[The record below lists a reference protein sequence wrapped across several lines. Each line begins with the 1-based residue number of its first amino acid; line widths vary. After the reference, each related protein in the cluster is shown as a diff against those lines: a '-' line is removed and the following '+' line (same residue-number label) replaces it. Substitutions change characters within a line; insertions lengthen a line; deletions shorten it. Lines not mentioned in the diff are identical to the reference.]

1 MRMMMRMEVKRRKS
15 DEASVTTPWGTFVLA
30 DCVSEESSFLG
41 QRQFLL
47 LSQELNRSDSRQ
59 K

>member
-1 MRMMMRMEVKRRKS
+1 MRRKS
-15 DEASVTTPWGTFVLA
+15 DGASVTTPWGTFVLA
-30 DCVSEESSFLG
+30 DCVSEESRFLG

-47 LSQELNRSDSRQ
+47 LSQELKRSDSRQ